1 MFCVFLLTLSLTVH
15 QNAHVNKLS
24 ACEKGH
30 SIRCLLYFQSST
42 VNIFKYKWK
51 YLLRRILHASRG
63 NSNPYVI
70 SNKQAYIQLSMGI
83 YQFVPK
89 KQNITA
95 IIERPATGT
104 NDRRQQFMNY
114 CLTHP
119 AKFSCAVECFLEL
132 NYAIFKDFLRHT
144 ERNEFFK
151 VFLSPDLY
159 IMWQYNCKEDKYI
172 CTLHHFCE
180 RDSQKFW
187 KLCLWGYIT

>member
-42 VNIFKYKWK
+42 FNIFKYKWK

-63 NSNPYVI
+63 NSNPVTLSRI
-70 SNKQAYIQLSMGI
+70 NKRTFS
-83 YQFVPK
+83 YQWGFTSSYPAK

-119 AKFSCAVECFLEL
+119 AKFSCAIECFLEL

-159 IMWQYNCKEDKYI
+159 IMRQYNCKEDEHI

-180 RDSQKFW
+180 RDSQKF
-187 KLCLWGYIT
+187 